1 MEELTQDNLAE
12 LIKEHD
18 KVIVQYGATW
28 CGMCKVIKPKFT
40 SMASENENVKFVY
53 VDAEIHEKSRGLC
66 KVENLP
72 TFAGFVNGELVKSKM
87 GSRETAIQ
95 EVLNEIASN

>member
-12 LIKEHD
+12 IIKNHD
-18 KVIVQYGATW
+18 KVIVQYGASW
-28 CGMCKVIKPKFT
+28 CGMCKVIKPKFS
-40 SMASENENVKFVY
+40 SMASDNENVKFLY
-53 VDAEIHEKSRGLC
+53 VDAEVHEQSRGLC

-72 TFAGFVNGELVKSKM
+72 TFAGFVNGELVKTKM
-87 GSRETAIQ
+87 GSKETAIQ